1 MKFGVIPGN
10 LLERLAI
17 AAGKVPIP
25 LLDSLYGPI
34 KARALLTAVR
44 LDLFAV
50 IGTGWHSAASLAPQ
64 ISADPAALDLL
75 LRTLVFAGYLRQDGE
90 QYALSKLARRSFLPQ
105 CNLPM
110 TGLVRWNHW
119 MWDMVAHMEDT
130 IRTGHGVDYHASL
143 QDPAGWAAYQR
154 GMFEIARL
162 NAPVVAKLIPVPR
175 GATRL
180 LDLAG
185 SHGLFGAAVC
195 RRHPGLRATVLDL
208 PPAIEPAQALARE
221 ARIEDV
227 VEHRAGDLLQDD
239 LGQGWNVALLCNI
252 LHHFMPDGIAR
263 LLQRVHA
270 ALAPDATLAI
280 WEIER
285 PKAGSKAGDG
295 DGAALFFRVT
305 STAGTYHGE
314 DYSGWLQAAGF
325 RAVRTRRPALSP
337 GSVLVTAMRGPH
349 ERPPTR

>member
-17 AAGKVPIP
+17 AAGRVPIP
-25 LLDSLYGPI
+25 LLDSLYGPL

-44 LDLFAV
+44 LGLFEAM
-50 IGTGWHSAASLAPQ
+50 GTGWHSAAALAPQ
-64 ISADPAALDLL
+64 LQADPAALDLL
-75 LRTLVFAGYLRQDGE
+75 LRTLVFAGYLRQDGDRV
-90 QYALSKLARRSFLPQ
+90 ALSKLAQRSFLPQ
-105 CNLPM
+105 GGLPM
-110 TGLVRWNHW
+110 TGLVRWNYW

-130 IRTGHGVDYHASL
+130 IRTGHGVDYHTTL
-143 QDPAGWAAYQR
+143 QDPEGWAAYQR

-162 NAPVVAKLIPVPR
+162 NAPVVAKMIPVPR

-195 RRHPGLRATVLDL
+195 RRHPDLRATVLDL
-208 PPAIEPAQALARE
+208 PQAVETARALARE
-221 ARIEDV
+221 AGVEDV

-239 LGQGWNVALLCNI
+239 LGQGWNVVLLCNI
-252 LHHFMPDGIAR
+252 LHHFVPDDIAR
-263 LLQRVHA
+263 LLKRVHA
-270 ALAPDATLAI
+270 ALTPNATVAI

-285 PKAGSKAGDG
+285 PKPGSKATDG

-305 STAGTYHGE
+305 STAGTYHGDE
-314 DYSGWLQAAGF
+314 YAGWLQAAGF

-337 GSVLVTAMRGPH
+337 GSVLVTAMR
-349 ERPPTR
+349 